1 MGLSL
6 IDKVEIRCALRSEI
20 RLTLDRLRLNRDVYG
35 RDVTQFEI
43 NRIRRLNH
51 VRLHVLNA

>member
-1 MGLSL
+1 MSLSCT
-6 IDKVEIRCALRSEI
+6 DKLEIRVALGTEI
-20 RLTLDRLRLNRDVYG
+20 KLTLDHLRNNRYFYG
-35 RDVTQFEI
+35 REVTRHEI

>member
-1 MGLSL
+1 MSLSCT
-6 IDKVEIRCALRSEI
+6 DKLEIRVELGTEI
-20 RLTLDRLRLNRDVYG
+20 KLTLDRLRLNRDFYG
-35 RDVTQFEI
+35 RDVTQHEI

>member
-1 MGLSL
+1 MGLSCT
-6 IDKVEIRCALRSEI
+6 DKLEIRVALGTEI
-20 RLTLDRLRLNRDVYG
+20 KMTLNHLRNNRDFYG
-35 RDVTQFEI
+35 REVTQHEI

>member
-1 MGLSL
+1 MGLSCT
-6 IDKVEIRCALRSEI
+6 DKLEIRVALGTEI
-20 RLTLDRLRLNRDVYG
+20 KLTLNDLRENRDFYG
-35 RDVTQFEI
+35 RKVTQHEI

>member
-1 MGLSL
+1 MSLSMT
-6 IDKVEIRCALRSEI
+6 DKLEIRIALGTEI
-20 RLTLDRLRLNRDVYG
+20 KLTLKHLRNNRDFYG
-35 RDVTQFEI
+35 REVTQDEI